1 MNDKPVRREDVIYK
15 QLNEAE
21 AILYDLETGCL
32 HVLNSTAMLIWEA
45 CDGVHTPED
54 MVAVIKERYARTD
67 NRDIVKDVRVT
78 LDTFAAQGLL
88 QRGDQSAATGDT
100 LPTSKGAR

>member
-1 MNDKPVRREDVIYK
+1 MNDNPVRREDVIYR

-45 CDGVHTPED
+45 CDGAHTIED
-54 MVAVIKERYARTD
+54 MVTVIKEQYARTD
-67 NRDIVKDVRVT
+67 SRGVAKDVRAT

-88 QRGDQSAATGDT
+88 QQSEHSIAAGEP

>member
-1 MNDKPVRREDVIYK
+1 MDEKPVRREDVICR

-45 CDGVHTPED
+45 CDGAHTPED
-54 MVAVIKERYARTD
+54 MVAAIKEQYARTD
-67 NRDIVKDVRVT
+67 NRDVARDVRVT
-78 LDTFAAQGLL
+78 LDTFAARGLL
-88 QRGDQSAATGDT
+88 QHGDQSVAAGDT

>member
-1 MNDKPVRREDVIYK
+1 MNDNPVRREDVIYR

-45 CDGVHTPED
+45 CDGAHTIED
-54 MVAVIKERYARTD
+54 MVAVITEQHTTTG
-67 NRDIVKDVRVT
+67 NRDVAKDVRVT

-88 QRGDQSAATGDT
+88 QHCDQSVAAGDT

>member
-1 MNDKPVRREDVIYK
+1 MNDNPVRREDVIYK

-45 CDGVHTPED
+45 CDGAHTLD
-54 MVAVIKERYARTD
+54 DLVAVIKEQYARTD
-67 NRDIVKDVRVT
+67 NRDVARDVRAT
-78 LDTFAAQGLL
+78 FDTFAAQGLL
-88 QRGDQSAATGDT
+88 QQSEHSIAAGDT
-100 LPTSKGAR
+100 LPTLKGAR

>member
-1 MNDKPVRREDVIYK
+1 MNNNPVRREDVICR

-21 AILYDLETGCL
+21 AILYDMETGCL

-45 CDGVHTPED
+45 CDGAHTLED
-54 MVAVIKERYARTD
+54 MVAVIKEQYDRTD
-67 NRDIVKDVRVT
+67 NRDVAKDVQVT
-78 LDTFAAQGLL
+78 LNTFAAQGLL
-88 QRGDQSAATGDT
+88 QHSDHAIAAGDT

>member
-1 MNDKPVRREDVIYK
+1 MNDNPVRREDVIYK
-15 QLNEAE
+15 QLNEAD

-45 CDGVHTPED
+45 CDGAHTLED
-54 MVAVIKERYARTD
+54 MVAVIKEQHARID
-67 NRDIVKDVRVT
+67 NRDVAKDVRVT

-88 QRGDQSAATGDT
+88 QQGGHSIAAGDT

>member
-1 MNDKPVRREDVIYK
+1 MNDNPVRREDVIYR

-45 CDGVHTPED
+45 CDGAHTPED
-54 MVAVIKERYARTD
+54 MVAAIKERYARTD
-67 NRDIVKDVRVT
+67 NRDIAKDVRMT
-78 LDTFAAQGLL
+78 LDAFAAQGLL
-88 QRGDQSAATGDT
+88 QQSEHSIDTGDT

>member
-45 CDGVHTPED
+45 CDGAHTLED
-54 MVAVIKERYARTD
+54 MVAVIKEQYDRTD
-67 NRDIVKDVRVT
+67 NRDVAKDIRVT
-78 LDTFAAQGLL
+78 LDTFAARGLL
-88 QRGDQSAATGDT
+88 QHGDQSVAAGDT

>member
-1 MNDKPVRREDVIYK
+1 MNDNPVRREDVIYR

-21 AILYDLETGCL
+21 SILYDLETGCL

-45 CDGVHTPED
+45 CDGTHTLED
-54 MVAVIKERYARTD
+54 MVAVIKEQYATTD
-67 NRDIVKDVRVT
+67 SRDVAKDVQVT
-78 LDTFAAQGLL
+78 LDTFAVQGLL
-88 QRGDQSAATGDT
+88 QHGDRSIAAGDT